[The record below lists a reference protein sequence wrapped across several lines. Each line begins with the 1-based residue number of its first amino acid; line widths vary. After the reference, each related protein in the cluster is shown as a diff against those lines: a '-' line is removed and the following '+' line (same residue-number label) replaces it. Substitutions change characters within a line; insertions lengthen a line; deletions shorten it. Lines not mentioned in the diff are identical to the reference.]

1 MSEAKLSVL
10 ARMAGGDGPAAAAA
24 PSGGAIADAA
34 TRAMKAA
41 CGSLLSAAVEARLAG
56 GESTTLEALLKPRP
70 DNGVYYW
77 MSDDTGAPAA
87 LFVVKPGFAAA
98 VAERLLGGALSP
110 PPETS
115 EVSPLAFDMA
125 AALVDVAAPALNGA
139 FVRVAG
145 EMAPSLRGKRAMRL
159 KAQAL
164 ADCEALPVSTM
175 KFDLGLEAGDV
186 KGAVEIIFARDFLD
200 RLETPAAPVLAARND
215 PDTDWPARLRR
226 NVLACELPLAVIL
239 DTFSSSIGDLSRLEV
254 GQQIELDPDAL
265 SALDISAMTDDGPV
279 SIARGRLGAIQ
290 ARKAVKLT
298 TGVDPDFIRGL

>member
-10 ARMAGGDGPAAAAA
+10 ARMAGGDGPAAVAA
-24 PSGGAIADAA
+24 PSGGALADAA
-34 TRAMKAA
+34 TRAMKTA

-56 GESTTLEALLKPRP
+56 GENATLEALLKPLP
-70 DNGVYYW
+70 DKGAYYW
-77 MSDDTGAPAA
+77 VSDDAGVPAA
-87 LFVVKPGFAAA
+87 LFVVKPGFAAV
-98 VAERLLGGALSP
+98 VAERLLGGALSL

-125 AALVDVAAPALNGA
+125 AALVDVAVPALNGA

-145 EMAPSLRGKRAMRL
+145 EMAPSLRGKRAVRL

-175 KFDLGLEAGDV
+175 KFDLGLEPGEV
-186 KGAVEIIFARDFLD
+186 KGAIEIVFARDFLD
-200 RLETPAAPVLAARND
+200 RLDTPAPPVLAARKD

-239 DTFSSSIGDLSRLEV
+239 DTFASNIGELSRLEV

-265 SALDISAMTDDGPV
+265 SALEISAMTDDGPV
-279 SIARGRLGAIQ
+279 SVARGRLGAIQ
-290 ARKAVKLT
+290 SRKAVKLT
-298 TGVDPDFIRGL
+298 TGIDPDFLRGL